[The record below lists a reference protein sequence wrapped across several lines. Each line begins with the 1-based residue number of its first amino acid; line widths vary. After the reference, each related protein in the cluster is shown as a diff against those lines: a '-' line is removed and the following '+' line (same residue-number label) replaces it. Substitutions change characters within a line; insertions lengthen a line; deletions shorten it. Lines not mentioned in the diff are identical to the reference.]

1 LNITIT
7 NTRVCEVDVLRGVA
21 LLGIA
26 VVNVPLFSDPW
37 DGMPVVETKLD
48 AMCAFIVGTFF
59 TAKFFGLFAF
69 LFGWSMVRM
78 NQRAVDKG
86 WDSVRIWRRRMFAL
100 FAIGLAH
107 GILVFPFDILMLYG
121 VLGLLLSRA
130 TLWSREKLTKHAMI
144 GLLAAPFAYALLIW
158 WYSASPGDD
167 FDGEKYGLY
176 TVAIAVDHN
185 LWSLIFCQQVN
196 LLYNGAMSYAA
207 ICLGILASREGFFE
221 IGSRSFAMLEKHLP
235 LLWGVGI
242 ALNLPNGILCA
253 LDGDSSVAMDAFA
266 MGLVGLGA
274 PWLTAAYVVTITR
287 WTRRRA
293 RHHFF
298 SAAGRMSMSAY
309 VLEGILAGW
318 VFYEYGLGWNM
329 DFGAAATM
337 ACAMGIFLATK
348 MFCMAWLRFH
358 PHGPLEVLWRK
369 MSYVAAAG
377 VHR

>member
-1 LNITIT
+1 M
-7 NTRVCEVDVLRGVA
+7 DVLRGVA